1 LSGIEQEDAILAVS
15 MGPIVDRS
23 LEHLVAADV
32 AIVRLR
38 RRLLEAV
45 RMVEAGQEP
54 LGNQIA
60 DLGHVKALVDTVIDS
75 ADDWR
80 DQVKS
85 NRESVPA

>member
-1 LSGIEQEDAILAVS
+1 
-15 MGPIVDRS
+15 
-23 LEHLVAADV
+23 
-32 AIVRLR
+32 
-38 RRLLEAV
+38 
-45 RMVEAGQEP
+45 MVEAGQEP